1 MLCVCVFNE
10 ESTGRVKREL
20 ESGEAVTDSNSPLH
34 IWGLLHPRLQR
45 PPSNWGGGILPCGWP
60 SPWKPPEPF
69 AFLHPWPLLS
79 LWPSLRHLLPA
90 SSFLHSFP
98 PSSLLFLSSPP
109 SLLIKSIYWLLVTC
123 QGYFYVVQIQR
134 WPNQRNSYPDGTALN
149 LWHTWD
155 VREPGRKVRQRGGAA
170 CSGRFWCRW
179 WEVARYSLGFK
190 GKACRLADG

>member
-1 MLCVCVFNE
+1 MKSQQAGWRESWRAGRLWQTATALFTYEDCCTPGFRGHPQIE
-10 ESTGRVKREL
+10 EAASCRVGGLRL
-20 ESGEAVTDSNSPLH
+20 GNRRSRLRFFIPGLFSLSG
-34 IWGLLHPRLQR
+34 
-45 PPSNWGGGILPCGWP
+45 PPSATFF
-60 SPWKPPEPF
+60 PP
-69 AFLHPWPLLS
+69 
-79 LWPSLRHLLPA
+79 
-90 SSFLHSFP
+90 SSFLNSFP

-155 VREPGRKVRQRGGAA
+155 VREPGRKVRRRGGAA